1 MVMLSTTLKTVTLP
15 MSRILLLLIVLTAS
29 LLATTTAHAAN
40 ITVTA
45 SRNPVALDDSF
56 HLIYEADN
64 NVDGEP
70 DFTPIYE
77 HFDIL
82 NSGQSTNM
90 RYINGNY
97 SLKKSWDLA
106 LIAKDVGK
114 FTIPPI
120 SFGSDVSPAIQI
132 TISNSTSPNSVS
144 PDGQATV
151 PAKIFLESS
160 VDKKQ
165 GYVQSQ
171 FIYTVRLLRTVS
183 IASASLTEP
192 ETSDPDAII
201 HALGEDSYQTTR
213 NGIQYDVFERRYA
226 IFPQKSGPLKVSPV
240 TFEGRV
246 NATQPRTIFDQ
257 FRMSGQLKR
266 LRSQTVEVS
275 VKAAPASVNL
285 QDWLPASD
293 MQLTEEWS
301 GDIQQIKSGE
311 PVTRTITIAAEG
323 LTGVQLPDLNFAE
336 VSGLKQY
343 PDKAAVEDRPG
354 TNGITGVK
362 QFKVALIPT
371 RAGSYTLPEITL
383 QWWSTKTNKKEIA
396 TIPATDIIATGVAQA
411 DNLATSPTNMP
422 AVAPSTTPD
431 AALQTIPAV
440 TDKSSQESPV
450 PAIREEPYWKWLS
463 LFFASAWL
471 VTLVLLFKKS
481 KSHNAVDKSK
491 TVTSGPSVKSAIA
504 TVEKFAGKNDTHNTK
519 TALIAWAQLAYKDN
533 IINNLSDITEHC
545 SSALAEEIRLLNQR
559 LYSSEKSAW
568 NGRNLLA
575 AFKSEQGLK
584 NRQQHD
590 EQVSVLKPLYRR

>member
-1 MVMLSTTLKTVTLP
+1 MQSTTQHPVTLP
-15 MSRILLLLIVLTAS
+15 MSRRLLSLLTLAAS
-29 LLATTTAHAAN
+29 LLLTTVVHAAN

-56 HLIYEADN
+56 HLIYEADS

-77 HFDIL
+77 HFDVL

-106 LIAKDVGK
+106 VIAKDVGK
-114 FTIPPI
+114 FTIPAI
-120 SFGSDVSPAIQI
+120 SFGSDISPAIQI
-132 TISNSTSPNSVS
+132 TVSNSTSPNSVS
-144 PDGQATV
+144 PDGQSTI

-213 NGIQYDVFERRYA
+213 NGIRYEVFERRYA
-226 IFPQKSGPLKVSPV
+226 IFPQKSGPLKINPV
-240 TFEGRV
+240 TFEGRI

-257 FRMSGQLKR
+257 FRISGQLKR
-266 LRSQTVEVS
+266 LRSKAVEVS
-275 VKAAPASVNL
+275 VNAAPSAVNL

-293 MQLTEEWS
+293 VHLTEEWS
-301 GDIQQIKSGE
+301 GDIQQLKSGE

-336 VSGLKQY
+336 INGLKQY
-343 PDKAAVEDRPG
+343 PDKPAIEDKSG
-354 TNGITGVK
+354 SNGVTGVK

-371 RAGSYTLPEITL
+371 RAGSYTLPEVSL
-383 QWWSTKTNKKEIA
+383 NWWNTKTNKKEIA
-396 TIPATDIIATGVAQA
+396 TIPAADLDVTGPAQTD
-411 DNLATSPTNMP
+411 NPSSSPANMP
-422 AVAPSTTPD
+422 AVVPATIPD
-431 AALQTIPAV
+431 ATRQTLPAV
-440 TDKSSQESPV
+440 TDRSSLQPSS
-450 PAIREEPYWKWLS
+450 PAIAGDAYWKWLS
-463 LFFASAWL
+463 LLFASAWL
-471 VTLVLLFKKS
+471 VTLLLLFRKS
-481 KSHNAVDKSK
+481 KSQS
-491 TVTSGPSVKSAIA
+491 TQYRPTTGTSGPSLKSAIA
-504 TVEKFAGKNDTHNTK
+504 AVEKSAWKNDAHNTK
-519 TALIAWAQLAYKDN
+519 TALLSWAQLAYKN
-533 IINNLSDITEHC
+533 KTINNLSDIVELC
-545 SSALAEEIRLLNQR
+545 SPQLAEEIRLLNQA
-559 LYSSEKSAW
+559 LYSSKKSAW
-568 NGRNLLA
+568 NGRNLLTV
-575 AFKSEQGLK
+575 FKSEQALQK
-584 NRQQHD
+584 RQQQD
-590 EQVSVLKPLYRR
+590 DQAVVLKPLYRG

>member
-1 MVMLSTTLKTVTLP
+1 MLSTTQKTVTLP
-15 MSRILLLLIVLTAS
+15 LSRILLLIIILTIS
-29 LLATTTAHAAN
+29 ILVTTVAHAAN

-56 HLIYEADN
+56 HLIYEADS

-120 SFGSDVSPAIQI
+120 TFGSDVSPAIQI

-144 PDGQATV
+144 PDGQSTI

-165 GYVQSQ
+165 GWVQSQ

-183 IASASLTEP
+183 IASASMSEP
-192 ETSDPDAII
+192 ETSDPDAIV
-201 HALGEDSYQTTR
+201 HSLGEDSYQTTR
-213 NGIQYDVFERRYA
+213 NGIQYEVFERRYA
-226 IFPQKSGPLKVSPV
+226 IFPQKSGQLKINPV

-266 LRSQTVEVS
+266 LRSQAVEVK
-275 VKAAPASVNL
+275 VKAAPATVNL
-285 QDWLPASD
+285 QDWLPAGD
-293 MQLTEEWS
+293 LQLTEEWS
-301 GDIQQIKSGE
+301 ADIQQIKSGE

-323 LTGVQLPDLNFAE
+323 LTGVQLPDLSFTE
-336 VSGLKQY
+336 VNGLKQY
-343 PDKAAVEDRPG
+343 PDKPVVEDRPG

-362 QFKVALIPT
+362 QIKVALIPT
-371 RAGSYTLPEITL
+371 RAGTYTLPEMSVH
-383 QWWSTKTNKKEIA
+383 WWNTKTNKQEVA
-396 TIPATDIIATGVAQA
+396 TIPLTSITAIGDSQA
-411 DNLATSPTNMP
+411 DSSSSSQPSMPAITQLTTEDGSELNKQAAMDTRPPQSPTLP
-422 AVAPSTTPD
+422 
-431 AALQTIPAV
+431 L
-440 TDKSSQESPV
+440 K
-450 PAIREEPYWKWLS
+450 EEPYWRWLS
-463 LFFASAWL
+463 LFFAVAWL
-471 VTLVLLFKKS
+471 YTLVLLLKKS
-481 KSHNAVDKSK
+481 KLHETQHKP
-491 TVTSGPSVKSAIA
+491 VT
-504 TVEKFAGKNDTHNTK
+504 DTSRSSTK
-519 TALIAWAQLAYKDN
+519 TAAGKVKKFAANNDASNTKSALLEWAQLTYKN
-533 IINNLSDITEHC
+533 KTINNLSDITAY
-545 SSALAEEIRLLNQR
+545 SSSVLAEEIRLLNQS
-559 LYSSEKSAW
+559 LYSSEKSLW

-575 AFKSEQGLK
+575 AFKRELGLK

-590 EQVSVLKPLYRR
+590 EDESALKPLYRR